1 MKEIRYF
8 FRASALKIR
17 NMKFAAFVLIMFMA
31 ICYYVPEIVEVS
43 VDLEYPVTW
52 CIFPFLFNANVFISL
67 FWFGII
73 YINTD
78 IPFMQYSNMYQVIR
92 SGRTKWM
99 LSNIIG
105 IFFRSFTAV
114 IVVAICSVLPLFSH
128 MEIKNDWGKL
138 LKTYAM
144 TNMSETYKLS
154 YEIPYEI
161 LGKYTPVQMMLL
173 MILLLTL
180 IAMFMGILMLT
191 FSLYGNRRLAV
202 AVDVLLVLMIFLV
215 LNAFPEQRMDYAK
228 VIPTVWAQFTKSNSA
243 FGRFYWLPDLKYM
256 LSFLI
261 IGILTGSFLC
271 IHRVAHV
278 DLHWVNEDA

>member
-1 MKEIRYF
+1 MKEMRYF
-8 FRASALKIR
+8 FQVSALKIR
-17 NMKFAAFVLIMFMA
+17 NIKFAAFVLIMFMA
-31 ICYYVPEIVEVS
+31 VHYYVPEIVEVS

-52 CIFPFLFNANVFISL
+52 CIFPFLFNSNVFISL

-78 IPFMQYSNMYQVIR
+78 IPFMQYFNMYQVIR

-105 IFFRSFTAV
+105 IFFRSFVAV
-114 IVVAICSVLPLFSH
+114 IMVAICSVLPLFSH

-138 LKTYAM
+138 LKTYVM
-144 TNMSETYKLS
+144 TNMAETYKLS

-202 AVDVLLVLMIFLV
+202 AVDVLLVLMIFFV
-215 LNAFPEQRMDYAK
+215 LNAFPEKRMDYAK

-243 FGRFYWLPDLKYM
+243 FGRFYWLPDMKYM

-261 IGILTGSFLC
+261 VGILMGVFLC
-271 IHRVAHV
+271 IHRAAHV